1 MATLAAWMNACGI
14 VGAATALVVYGLTDV
29 VPETLVPVFLCFGF
43 LLALFVG
50 TGLAIRLGQYRYA
63 AVTSLILALLI
74 FISCQPSY
82 VRHYFPRDRDR
93 PGGGYHYHCIWDMAH
108 VH

>member
-1 MATLAAWMNACGI
+1 MATLAAWMNASGI
-14 VGAATALVVYGLTDV
+14 VGAATVLGVYGLADV
-29 VPETLVPVFLCFGF
+29 AAETHLPVFLCFGF
-43 LLALFVG
+43 LLALLVG

-74 FISCQPSY
+74 FLSCQPWY
-82 VRHYFPRDRDR
+82 TRHYIPRDKGK
-93 PGGGYHYHCIWDMAH
+93 PGGGYHYHCIWDMDH